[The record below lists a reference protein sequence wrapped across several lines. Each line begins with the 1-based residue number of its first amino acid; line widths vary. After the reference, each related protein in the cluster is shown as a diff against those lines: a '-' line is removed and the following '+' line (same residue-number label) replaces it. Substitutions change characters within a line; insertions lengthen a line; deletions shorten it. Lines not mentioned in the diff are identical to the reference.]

1 MPKRGR
7 IEARQARP
15 APSALPRLQDLGRVA
30 LFGWDQRSL
39 VFTMARLP
47 ASLPLRRGLAAACR
61 MRMLG
66 ARRQRRVLRRLRAF
80 VPLKPLLQVNVFG
93 PKFCSFQPKSRD
105 FRHQQA
111 NDRLSL
117 RRPTRDLL
125 FCDFQ
130 RHAIGVAKIACREK
144 ASFRPQINPGCE
156 RLRFHI
162 DHVLPIKHG
171 GNTTLA
177 NLCLACVSCSLRK
190 GAKTHAIDPESG
202 SSVPLFDPRRND
214 WGEHFC

>member
-1 MPKRGR
+1 MVFGDVRLDLGQLPDLMPKRGR
-7 IEARQARP
+7 IDARQARP

-39 VFTMARLP
+39 VFAMARLP
-47 ASLPLRRGLAAACR
+47 ALLPLRRSPAAACR

-66 ARRQRRVLRRLRAF
+66 ARRQRRVLRRLWAF
-80 VPLKPLLQVNVFG
+80 VPLKPVLQVNVFG
-93 PKFCSFQPKSRD
+93 SKFCRLSSKFGHFQPKGRD
-105 FRHQQA
+105 LRHQQA

-144 ASFRPQINPGCE
+144 PSFRPQINPGCE
-156 RLRFHI
+156 RLRSHR
-162 DHVLPIKHG
+162 G
-171 GNTTLA
+171 G
-177 NLCLACVSCSLRK
+177 R
-190 GAKTHAIDPESG
+190 
-202 SSVPLFDPRRND
+202 
-214 WGEHFC
+214 